1 MDLGELIPILGIIFV
16 IGVPVTAVAAH
27 FVLRPMV
34 RDITASI
41 LALKGGATPEIQ
53 RRLTEL
59 EEGQRL
65 IDRRLESLIEADRF
79 HRRLESERDS

>member
-1 MDLGELIPILGIIFV
+1 MDLGELIPILGIVFV
-16 IGVPVTAVAAH
+16 IGVPVTALAAH

-34 RDITASI
+34 RDITESI
-41 LALKGGATPEIQ
+41 LALRGGASPDIH

-79 HRRLESERDS
+79 HHTLDSGDAT